1 LEYLIGSMVTIIVYA
16 FAHRIARGQLVQDNN
31 RFEIV
36 YSQSHI
42 YHLIK
47 PFLEYAPIELPATP
61 RQTENYVRNAY
72 LKVMV
77 VNSKAYWIKD
87 NALYVADVSE
97 GEVKKE
103 TTKEVDTMS
112 MSKVELNEML
122 FIVEKLREENDDYRN
137 SGK

>member
-1 LEYLIGSMVTIIVYA
+1 MEYLIGSVITIIIYA
-16 FAHRIARGQLVQDNN
+16 VAHRIARKQLVQDKS

-42 YHLIK
+42 YELIR
-47 PFLEYAPIELPATP
+47 PFLEYDPIELPDTP

-77 VNSKAYWIKD
+77 VNGKAYWIKN
-87 NALYVADVSE
+87 NALYVADVLE

-122 FIVEKLREENDDYRN
+122 FIVEKLREDNDDYRS